1 MTEVIAEIGPV
12 DYLVVEFPG
21 NKMTGDG
28 LPLLVDLHDRGI
40 IRILDLVFVRKD
52 LDGSISGLA
61 IADLDSDGELDLAV
75 FEGVRSGLLG
85 DDDVDEASTRLEPGN
100 SAGILLYANTWAAPF
115 AAALLRGGAQVVAS
129 GRIPAEELV
138 PHSTRPTRRRSRL
151 TRTGVSRRVVPAG

>member
-28 LPLLVDLHDRGI
+28 LPLLVDLHDRGV

-61 IADLDSDGELDLAV
+61 IADLDADGELDVAI
-75 FEGVRSGLLG
+75 FEGVRSGLIG
-85 DDDVDEASTRLEPGN
+85 EDDVDEASHALEPGN

-129 GRIPAEELV
+129 GRIPAEDLV
-138 PHSTRPTRRRSRL
+138 AALDSADQS
-151 TRTGVSRRVVPAG
+151 A